1 MTTQRLPERALLYWR
16 IRLLIG
22 CLIPALLGGFLYYT
36 AAKFFTILTLI
47 WMAVFVLL
55 CFVYYPMYHH
65 CYSYSVGGKQIR
77 VSRGVVYSQTDVVY
91 VRNLQY
97 TTLSQ
102 TPLQRLMDLATLR
115 LHAAGGVVQ
124 LYCIPYEEAR
134 LLRIQLGK
142 RWRWSMQQATT
153 IKRFRSHPLYIVSIL
168 WKYLFILLVPVIRG
182 LYYVIINSF
191 SLENGFQFAVN
202 ISNWAKGAWMDI
214 VFLLAFLSLGVL
226 LWLSFTIEVSEEG
239 LLIKRGVLKREVRFL
254 PVSRYNC
261 LSVVSPMSVR
271 LFGGVYLRVDTPG
284 GGLKQADLLMLLRT
298 KDCRQIIKLLQ
309 LPDSLEQ
316 PAHTRSY
323 TPKNRYVFVLAMV
336 TSNSFAGVL
345 LISTF
350 VTQAG
355 NILGEQFSEM
365 LYGTFENVT
374 RTLAFGVPPAAFAL
388 ACILFFGYLCA
399 FVVSLSRHANFHV
412 IRRKNLLEVR
422 AGLLTKRSYRIAADK
437 IAYLD
442 IRRSLL
448 TCLLGVYSIFLSTVG
463 YGKFKDDVS
472 ALIPCVRK
480 NSWSAACN
488 CCCPNIICLKGQQS
502 RTVCGQPED
511 ISGVRQRCWD
521 WFGQGGGCCWD
532 CFRTGSN

>member
-1 MTTQRLPERALLYWR
+1 
-16 IRLLIG
+16 
-22 CLIPALLGGFLYYT
+22 
-36 AAKFFTILTLI
+36 
-47 WMAVFVLL
+47 
-55 CFVYYPMYHH
+55 
-65 CYSYSVGGKQIR
+65 
-77 VSRGVVYSQTDVVY
+77 
-91 VRNLQY
+91 
-97 TTLSQ
+97 
-102 TPLQRLMDLATLR
+102 
-115 LHAAGGVVQ
+115 
-124 LYCIPYEEAR
+124 
-134 LLRIQLGK
+134 
-142 RWRWSMQQATT
+142 MQQATT

-261 LSVVSPMSVR
+261 LSVVSPMIVR

-374 RTLAFGVPPAAFAL
+374 RTLAFGVPPV
-388 ACILFFGYLCA
+388 Y
-399 FVVSLSRHANFHV
+399 FVLWLSV
-412 IRRKNLLEVR
+412 
-422 AGLLTKRSYRIAADK
+422 
-437 IAYLD
+437 
-442 IRRSLL
+442 
-448 TCLLGVYSIFLSTVG
+448 CL
-463 YGKFKDDVS
+463 
-472 ALIPCVRK
+472 
-480 NSWSAACN
+480 
-488 CCCPNIICLKGQQS
+488 
-502 RTVCGQPED
+502 CGQPVPTRKLPCDSAEKSAGGAGRSAD
-511 ISGVRQRCWD
+511 QTLLPDCGGQDCLSGYSPLAAD
-521 WFGQGGGCCWD
+521 LPAGGILYFSVHSGIWKI
-532 CFRTGSN
+532 

>member
-1 MTTQRLPERALLYWR
+1 
-16 IRLLIG
+16 
-22 CLIPALLGGFLYYT
+22 
-36 AAKFFTILTLI
+36 
-47 WMAVFVLL
+47 
-55 CFVYYPMYHH
+55 
-65 CYSYSVGGKQIR
+65 
-77 VSRGVVYSQTDVVY
+77 
-91 VRNLQY
+91 
-97 TTLSQ
+97 
-102 TPLQRLMDLATLR
+102 
-115 LHAAGGVVQ
+115 
-124 LYCIPYEEAR
+124 
-134 LLRIQLGK
+134 
-142 RWRWSMQQATT
+142 MQQATT

-168 WKYLFILLVPVIRG
+168 WKYLFILLVPVIRR

-261 LSVVSPMSVR
+261 LSMVSPMSVR

-480 NSWSAACN
+480 KQLERSLQLLLPEYHLSQRTAKPNRLRSAGRYIWRSAALLGLVWAGRWLLLGLF
-488 CCCPNIICLKGQQS
+488 PNWEQLIRWVSFMATFPLVWLLVVKVIDLFTAGVSYERGCYTLRYSKGFSLHQVIIRPERIVKLKVSQS
-502 RTVCGQPED
+502 IFQKRKG
-511 ISGVRQRCWD
+511 RCD
-521 WFGQGGGCCWD
+521 LRLFSYGEGRKIHHIRDLEQKQVEQLFD
-532 CFRTGSN
+532 CKEESADKKDSREPSEK

>member
-1 MTTQRLPERALLYWR
+1 
-16 IRLLIG
+16 
-22 CLIPALLGGFLYYT
+22 
-36 AAKFFTILTLI
+36 
-47 WMAVFVLL
+47 
-55 CFVYYPMYHH
+55 
-65 CYSYSVGGKQIR
+65 
-77 VSRGVVYSQTDVVY
+77 
-91 VRNLQY
+91 
-97 TTLSQ
+97 
-102 TPLQRLMDLATLR
+102 
-115 LHAAGGVVQ
+115 
-124 LYCIPYEEAR
+124 
-134 LLRIQLGK
+134 
-142 RWRWSMQQATT
+142 MQQATT

-214 VFLLAFLSLGVL
+214 AFLLAFLSLGIL
-226 LWLSFTIEVSEEG
+226 LWLNFTIEVSEEG
-239 LLIKRGVLKREVRFL
+239 LLIHRGVLKREVRFL

-271 LFGGVYLRVDTPG
+271 LFGGAYLRVDTPG
-284 GGLKQADLLMLLRT
+284 GGLKQADLLMMLRT

-309 LPDSLEQ
+309 LPESLEQ

-350 VTQAG
+350 VTQSG

-422 AGLLTKRSYRIAADK
+422 AGQQRAAN
-437 IAYLD
+437 IQIGNLV
-442 IRRSLL
+442 RRNPVGAFGQQ

-480 NSWSAACN
+480 KQLERSLQLLLPEYHLSQRTAKPNRLRSAGRYIWRSAALLGLVWAGRWLLLGLF
-488 CCCPNIICLKGQQS
+488 PNWEQLIRWVSFMANFPLVWLLVVKVIDLFTAGVSYEQGCYTLRYSNGFSLHQVIIRPDRIVKLKVSQS
-502 RTVCGQPED
+502 IFQKRKGRCD
-511 ISGVRQRCWD
+511 VRLFSYGEGRKIHHIRDLEQKQVEQLFD
-521 WFGQGGGCCWD
+521 YKEESTQKKN
-532 CFRTGSN
+532 SQEPSEK

>member
-1 MTTQRLPERALLYWR
+1 
-16 IRLLIG
+16 
-22 CLIPALLGGFLYYT
+22 
-36 AAKFFTILTLI
+36 
-47 WMAVFVLL
+47 
-55 CFVYYPMYHH
+55 
-65 CYSYSVGGKQIR
+65 
-77 VSRGVVYSQTDVVY
+77 
-91 VRNLQY
+91 
-97 TTLSQ
+97 
-102 TPLQRLMDLATLR
+102 
-115 LHAAGGVVQ
+115 
-124 LYCIPYEEAR
+124 
-134 LLRIQLGK
+134 
-142 RWRWSMQQATT
+142 MQQATT

-214 VFLLAFLSLGVL
+214 VFLLGFLSLGVL

-284 GGLKQADLLMLLRT
+284 GGLKQADLLMMLRT

-448 TCLLGVYSIFLSTVG
+448 TCLLVLGGVPFFLPKMHERYTFGADVLALAIAAYNPKRVWLPLLFGLSSYICYTAGLPGDAIFDLKWATVFQG
-463 YGKFKDDVS
+463 AAV
-472 ALIPCVRK
+472 ALT
-480 NSWSAACN
+480 AAALYRSLN
-488 CCCPNIICLKGQQS
+488 EEKAEAALAEVKA
-502 RTVCGQPED
+502 
-511 ISGVRQRCWD
+511 
-521 WFGQGGGCCWD
+521 
-532 CFRTGSN
+532 

>member
-1 MTTQRLPERALLYWR
+1 
-16 IRLLIG
+16 
-22 CLIPALLGGFLYYT
+22 
-36 AAKFFTILTLI
+36 
-47 WMAVFVLL
+47 
-55 CFVYYPMYHH
+55 
-65 CYSYSVGGKQIR
+65 
-77 VSRGVVYSQTDVVY
+77 
-91 VRNLQY
+91 
-97 TTLSQ
+97 
-102 TPLQRLMDLATLR
+102 
-115 LHAAGGVVQ
+115 
-124 LYCIPYEEAR
+124 
-134 LLRIQLGK
+134 
-142 RWRWSMQQATT
+142 MQQATT

-480 NSWSAACN
+480 RQLERSLQLLLPEYHLSQRTAKPNHLRSAGRYIWRSAALLGLVWAGRWLS
-488 CCCPNIICLKGQQS
+488 P
-502 RTVCGQPED
+502 
-511 ISGVRQRCWD
+511 
-521 WFGQGGGCCWD
+521 
-532 CFRTGSN
+532 

>member
-1 MTTQRLPERALLYWR
+1 
-16 IRLLIG
+16 
-22 CLIPALLGGFLYYT
+22 
-36 AAKFFTILTLI
+36 
-47 WMAVFVLL
+47 
-55 CFVYYPMYHH
+55 
-65 CYSYSVGGKQIR
+65 
-77 VSRGVVYSQTDVVY
+77 
-91 VRNLQY
+91 
-97 TTLSQ
+97 
-102 TPLQRLMDLATLR
+102 
-115 LHAAGGVVQ
+115 
-124 LYCIPYEEAR
+124 
-134 LLRIQLGK
+134 
-142 RWRWSMQQATT
+142 MQQATT

-214 VFLLAFLSLGVL
+214 AFLLAFLSLGIL
-226 LWLSFTIEVSEEG
+226 LWLNFTIEVSEKG
-239 LLIKRGVLKREVRFL
+239 LLIHRGVLKREVRFL

-271 LFGGVYLRVDTPG
+271 LFGGAYLRVDTPG
-284 GGLKQADLLMLLRT
+284 GGLKQADLLMMLRT

-309 LPDSLEQ
+309 LPESLEQ

-350 VTQAG
+350 VTQSG

-463 YGKFKDDVS
+463 YGKFKDDVGIDSLCAKKTAGAQLAAAAARISSVPKDSKAEPS
-472 ALIPCVRK
+472 AFGGQVYLAIG
-480 NSWSAACN
+480 SAAGIGLGGTLAAAGTVPELGAAN
-488 CCCPNIICLKGQQS
+488 PLGQLYGKLS
-502 RTVCGQPED
+502 A
-511 ISGVRQRCWD
+511 GVAAG
-521 WFGQGGGCCWD
+521 GQGHRPVYSGCVL
-532 CFRTGSN
+532 